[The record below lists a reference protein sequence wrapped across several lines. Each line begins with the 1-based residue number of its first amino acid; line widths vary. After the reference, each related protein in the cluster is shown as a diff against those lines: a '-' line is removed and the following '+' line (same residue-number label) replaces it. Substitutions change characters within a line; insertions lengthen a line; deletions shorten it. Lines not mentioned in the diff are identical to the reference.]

1 MITQLV
7 PRMPVARP
15 IHAVFP
21 SFVEGPALSRL
32 EGPAL
37 NLPKERDRAAAPS
50 PSVTASPPGMSPSQ
64 IPPLRRSQERVPSCL
79 GASHPR
85 PKSAP
90 PQPKSFLEKTLIRA
104 NPPHFAVAQAP
115 EIGTPYHDAVRD
127 TVAYKPTPDSL

>member
-1 MITQLV
+1 MT
-7 PRMPVARP
+7 VARP

-37 NLPKERDRAAAPS
+37 NLPKERPRAATS
-50 PSVTASPPGMSPSQ
+50 PGVTASPPGMSPSQ
-64 IPPLRRSQERVPSCL
+64 IPPRIPPKTGVPSCL

-85 PKSAP
+85 RKNAP

-104 NPPHFAVAQAP
+104 NPPHFAVAPAP